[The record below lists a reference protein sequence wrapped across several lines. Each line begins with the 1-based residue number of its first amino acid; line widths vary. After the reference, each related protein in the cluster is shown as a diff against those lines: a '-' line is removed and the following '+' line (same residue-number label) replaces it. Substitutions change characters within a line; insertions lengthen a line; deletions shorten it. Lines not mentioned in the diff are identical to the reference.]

1 MDTLFG
7 GLGRTLDAAAAVV
20 WTVPATSPYSGLVIY
35 GADDLT
41 FDDYYDPTP

>member
-1 MDTLFG
+1 M
-7 GLGRTLDAAAAVV
+7 DAAAAVV

-41 FDDYYDPTP
+41 FDDYGDLFP